1 MVLFRLWYCSD
12 CGIVQTVELFRL
24 WYCSDCGI
32 VQTVELFRLV
42 LFRLWYCADCGI
54 VQTLEL
60 FRLVFICFSCYLF
73 FIVRSFVISF
83 DFIVFVLLNLIGIEH
98 R

>member
-1 MVLFRLWYCSD
+1 MYLYARGIDFLSTILIFDFR
-12 CGIVQTVELFRL
+12 IVQTV
-24 WYCSDCGI
+24 
-32 VQTVELFRLV
+32 
-42 LFRLWYCADCGI
+42 
-54 VQTLEL
+54 
-60 FRLVFICFSCYLF
+60 VFICFSCYLL

>member
-1 MVLFRLWYCSD
+1 MYLCARGIDFLSTILIFD
-12 CGIVQTVELFRL
+12 FGIVQTV
-24 WYCSDCGI
+24 
-32 VQTVELFRLV
+32 
-42 LFRLWYCADCGI
+42 
-54 VQTLEL
+54 
-60 FRLVFICFSCYLF
+60 VFICFSCYLF